1 MAAEVLFFNETDETW
16 EWTPAPVNLL
26 NDNLRLKKK
35 CYLFLQDEVSFKGD
49 AVPPKAKKDQSEEHR
64 RKVLRWFNVPDFVSN
79 RACAG
84 LNGYFGCKGSIKDS
98 SDGESELPANKL
110 DSLTTWTR
118 IPTKKIL
125 MSGEKCRYESG
136 VDYEWYEMD
145 FFTRWTS
152 KGTNQIL
159 CIDTPGELKE
169 RLFESLASSG
179 TLEFRDPFA
188 LLQLLLEEILKIC
201 DQYTWRMSKTIRKH
215 ERSRSAVPFEELNT
229 IRRHAQDLEEVA
241 AVSVETLERL
251 ATRQEVNF
259 QELKLEENFRAQAID
274 YLQFQVQMMKNL
286 RRRAQANCQRMDAE
300 MNLGYNLIAVMDSQ
314 IMRSVTLMTMMF
326 LPATFITVSK
336 LNA

>member
-1 MAAEVLFFNETDETW
+1 
-16 EWTPAPVNLL
+16 
-26 NDNLRLKKK
+26 
-35 CYLFLQDEVSFKGD
+35 
-49 AVPPKAKKDQSEEHR
+49 
-64 RKVLRWFNVPDFVSN
+64 
-79 RACAG
+79 
-84 LNGYFGCKGSIKDS
+84 
-98 SDGESELPANKL
+98 
-110 DSLTTWTR
+110 
-118 IPTKKIL
+118 
-125 MSGEKCRYESG
+125 MSGEICRYESG

-215 ERSRSAVPFEELNT
+215 ERSRSAVLFEELNT

-259 QELKLEENFRAQAID
+259 QELKLEENYRAQAID